1 MQYRDPST
9 RKTKTALEASNVT
22 LVPLVTAVTI
32 LLGEQVLSCREVLTP
47 SGQERRTSGHP
58 GGATPVQLT
67 VARGTQACDWGG
79 GGKSDSQ
86 DLFME
91 QRRNSLANL
100 AFFREISLQCQNDAE
115 YSRD

>member
-32 LLGEQVLSCREVLTP
+32 
-47 SGQERRTSGHP
+47 HP

-86 DLFME
+86 DLFMVKSKRKE
-91 QRRNSLANL
+91 KNYVSRLSCDRVL
-100 AFFREISLQCQNDAE
+100 FRIL
-115 YSRD
+115 YSRNFNKTEH